1 MFQLLPRPVQ
11 PEERPDP
18 RPLARPRGRRRQ
30 AARPPHHLGPRAV
43 RLDRRRLGGRQR
55 GPEGGLK
62 EIWRK
67 CWIFDS
73 AYWKLVS
80 TYLRGEE
87 IIFFLLQSFHFDCKF
102 LALTNP
108 RHNAWLTVRN
118 EVHLNRL
125 SVSTLRVNRHNP
137 YYVLQR
143 PLLTSWQFFLKF

>member
-1 MFQLLPRPVQ
+1 MFQLLARPVQ

-67 CWIFDS
+67 CWIFAS
-73 AYWKLVS
+73 ADWKLVS
-80 TYLRGEE
+80 TY
-87 IIFFLLQSFHFDCKF
+87 
-102 LALTNP
+102 
-108 RHNAWLTVRN
+108 V
-118 EVHLNRL
+118 
-125 SVSTLRVNRHNP
+125 
-137 YYVLQR
+137 
-143 PLLTSWQFFLKF
+143 LTSQLTGGGDHFFSFCRVSILMANS